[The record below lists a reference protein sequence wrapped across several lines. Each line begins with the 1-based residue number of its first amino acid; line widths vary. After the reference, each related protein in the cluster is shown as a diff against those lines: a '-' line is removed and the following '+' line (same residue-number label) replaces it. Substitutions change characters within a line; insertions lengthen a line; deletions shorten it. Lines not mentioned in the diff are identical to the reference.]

1 MDFSFGPVY
10 DRGLAE
16 GWDALSPQEHAVLLY
31 RGIGETALK
40 NERKSRGADPEGY
53 CNDETLTNTR
63 TR

>member
-31 RGIGETALK
+31 RGIGEKALE
-40 NERKSRGADPEGY
+40 NERKSREADP
-53 CNDETLTNTR
+53 
-63 TR
+63 